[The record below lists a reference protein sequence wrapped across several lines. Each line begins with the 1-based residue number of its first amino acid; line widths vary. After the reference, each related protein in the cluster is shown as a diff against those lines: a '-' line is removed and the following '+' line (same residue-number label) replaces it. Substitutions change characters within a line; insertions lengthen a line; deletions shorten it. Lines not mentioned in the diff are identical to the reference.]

1 LGGVKRES
9 TAPADAARSR
19 LRDPVEDMDDLGDAV
34 MVINVRVHELLDD
47 YAARLYEIMP
57 VHAIAT
63 QHEAFVA
70 IE

>member
-1 LGGVKRES
+1 
-9 TAPADAARSR
+9 
-19 LRDPVEDMDDLGDAV
+19 MDDLGDAV